1 MLPCAWRRIVHA
13 VSGSVIARAA
23 TRASAARAAIRR
35 LAPNLLQEPIESRRV
50 ATAGQGPESN
60 MKIENLSLICV
71 PFILERPIF
80 ALPRH
85 DTYADACGWAGDEE
99 SVEGVLDFDRAG
111 ATA

>member
-1 MLPCAWRRIVHA
+1 
-13 VSGSVIARAA
+13 
-23 TRASAARAAIRR
+23 
-35 LAPNLLQEPIESRRV
+35 
-50 ATAGQGPESN
+50 